1 MKDLGFSIQDT
12 KVKFQKTKDSIRI
25 MLAQISPA
33 YDPEVFAKDCMV
45 KIKDPD
51 KQANKIL
58 KIIEHASSTEVDLL
72 LFPELVA
79 PFSHMA
85 AFEDAISNAKKD
97 MVVCLTYE
105 HTPVD
110 DCISILPHECLE
122 KPGRADKGQDT
133 RAVNFCRIVMNVRSQ
148 LKAFTQ
154 VKLTPFSVEFSL
166 SASDT
171 LMCGKTVHRFVTN
184 WGNFLFLICKDYVG
198 EICGKKKT
206 PMFDYLKSL
215 TRKGLHYIFVSSLNP
230 EPEAF
235 IHGARSFYYMQ
246 ERSNYTFTVLL
257 NIAELNNTAVIF
269 PVRPHP
275 KIKPSEGV
283 EMLPLF
289 ADKPAWGTQL
299 KFPGCKEQLITG
311 TYVRLD
317 KYEPMATKEFYS
329 PVYQTEHTAL
339 SELGIESVLVQLPK
353 GVAPKEKKAK
363 PIPYNLPSPPTPF
376 LGREK
381 ELAEIGRLFENPS
394 CRLMTLLGPGGIGK
408 TRLSLQAASQRIGE
422 FRHGVFW
429 VPLAP
434 VSSSDF
440 LVSTIAKSL
449 EFSFRGHEEPK
460 VQLHNYLREKEMLF
474 VMDNFEHLIE
484 GAGLVAEVLEAA
496 PKVKI
501 IVSSRERLNLK
512 GEWIL
517 MVEGMCCPETA
528 DMDTIS
534 NYGAARLFIEGAQRV
549 RPDFTLTEDRIPYII
564 RICQLVL
571 GMPLA
576 IELASAWMSVLSC
589 KEVVEEIE
597 QNIDFLATSMR
608 DVPERHRSMRAV
620 FEHSWDLLSDEEKK
634 VFMKMSVF
642 RGGFQRD
649 AAKKVT
655 KTSLLLLS
663 DLVNKS
669 LLQHYS
675 SGRYVVH
682 ELLRQY
688 AEEKLAECPQDKEE
702 VHDLHS
708 QFYCEFMCQKKKSIR
723 GERQREVLEEI
734 GEEIDNVRAAWMWA
748 VEKGNI
754 NAIDRCFDS
763 LWRFYMVR
771 GWYQDGEEMFGQ
783 ATKKLES
790 RMAVT
795 EEEKEIVF
803 GNVLA
808 RHGVFSHQLGRYEKA
823 KELFQRSICI
833 FRKLDAQ
840 KNIADTLTELSR
852 LDYIKGDYSK
862 AKQILEKS
870 LSIYKNIGLRDR
882 MAVPHTTL
890 GNIAYR
896 LGELKVAREH
906 YQKSYLIYKELGDRW
921 GMAILLMNMAN
932 VEHEL
937 GEHSEAKRLYGE
949 SLAVSRELGD
959 RRGIA
964 SNLNNMGNLL
974 KDLGEYAEAKKLYQ
988 ESLEIKRE
996 IGDRKGIASSLGN
1009 LGNIA
1014 CALGE
1019 YDEAKQHHKES
1030 FDLSREIG
1038 YRWGLVGALI
1048 GLGTDSCEAGEC
1060 EQSKE
1065 YFYEALDAA
1074 MKISSIPQALDAL
1087 VGISALFREE
1097 KEQALEVLS
1106 FIACNPSSYIHTK
1119 NKVEELRHEIA
1130 SKLPPHVA
1138 EAAQKRGEA
1147 RKLED
1152 VVAEILKNK

>member
-1 MKDLGFSIQDT
+1 MKDLDFSIQDT
-12 KVKFQKTKDSIRI
+12 KVRFQKTKEAIRI

-33 YDPEVFAKDCMV
+33 YDPEVFAKDCLV
-45 KIKDPD
+45 KIKDPE
-51 KQANKIL
+51 KQADKIL
-58 KIIEHASSTEVDLL
+58 KIIEHASSAEVDLL

-79 PFSHMA
+79 PFGHIA
-85 AFEDAISNAKKD
+85 AFEDAIRNAKQD
-97 MVVCLTYE
+97 MVVCLSYE

-122 KPGRADKGQDT
+122 EPGHIDKGHDT
-133 RAVNFCRIVMNVRSQ
+133 RAVNFCRIVMKVRSQ
-148 LKAFTQ
+148 LNAFTQ

-166 SASDT
+166 SASDS
-171 LMCGKTVHRFVTN
+171 LMCGKTVYRFVTN

-215 TRKGLHYIFVSSLNP
+215 TRKGLNYIFVSSLNP

-275 KIKPSEGV
+275 KIKPSKGV

-299 KFPGCKEQLITG
+299 KFPGYKEQLITG

-329 PVYQTEHTAL
+329 PVYQTEHIDL

-353 GVAPKEKKAK
+353 GVAPKEIKAK
-363 PIPYNLPSPPTPF
+363 PIPHNLPSPPTPF

-381 ELAEIGRLFENPS
+381 ELSEVGRLFENPS
-394 CRLMTLLGPGGIGK
+394 CRLITMLGPGGIGK

-422 FRHGVFW
+422 FQHGVFW

-460 VQLHNYLREKEMLF
+460 VQLFNYLREKEMLF
-474 VMDNFEHLIE
+474 VMDNFEHLID
-484 GAGLVAEVLEAA
+484 GASLVAEILESA
-496 PKVKI
+496 PKVRI

-528 DMDTIS
+528 DMDTIK
-534 NYGAARLFIEGAQRV
+534 NYGAARLFIDGAQRV
-549 RPDFTLTEDRIPYII
+549 RPDFSLSDDTIPYII

-589 KEVVEEIE
+589 KEVVDEIE

-608 DVPERHRSMRAV
+608 DVPERHRSMRTV

-655 KTSLLLLS
+655 KASLLLLS

-669 LLQHYS
+669 LLQHYP
-675 SGRYVVH
+675 SGRYAVH

-688 AEEKLAECPQDKEE
+688 AEEKLGERPQEREE

-708 QFYCEFMCQKKKSIR
+708 QFYCEFMCQKRKLLR

-734 GEEIDNVRAAWMWA
+734 GKEIDNVRAAWMWA
-748 VEKGNI
+748 VEKEEVNL
-754 NAIDRCFDS
+754 IDRCFDS
-763 LWRFYMVR
+763 LWRFYIVR
-771 GWYQDGEEMFGQ
+771 GWYQDGEEMFGK

-790 RMAVT
+790 SG
-795 EEEKEIVF
+795 EEIEGEK
-803 GNVLA
+803 GLVLGKILK
-808 RHGVFSHQLGRYEKA
+808 RHGVFTYQLGRYEKA
-823 KELFQRSICI
+823 NELLQRSISI
-833 FRKLDAQ
+833 LHKLDAQ
-840 KNIADTLTELSR
+840 KEIADALNELSR
-852 LDYIKGDYSK
+852 LDYIKGDYPK
-862 AKQILEKS
+862 AQQILDEC
-870 LSIYKNIGLRDR
+870 LSIYKKIGYREG
-882 MAVPHTTL
+882 MAAPYTIL

-896 LGELKVAREH
+896 RGEFKDARGH

-921 GMAILLMNMAN
+921 GMAILLMNLAS
-932 VEHEL
+932 VAHEL
-937 GEHSEAKRLYGE
+937 GEHSEAKRLYRE
-949 SLAVSRELGD
+949 SLAISRELGD

-964 SNLNNMGNLL
+964 SNLNNMGNVL

-996 IGDRKGIASSLGN
+996 IGDRKGAVMSLGN

-1019 YDEAKQHHKES
+1019 YDEAKEYHE
-1030 FDLSREIG
+1030 DALAMCREIG
-1038 YRWGLVGALI
+1038 YRWGMASALI
-1048 GLGTDSCEAGEC
+1048 GLGNDRCEAGEFKR
-1060 EQSKE
+1060 SKE
-1065 YFYEALDAA
+1065 CFYEALDIA
-1074 MKISSIPQALDAL
+1074 MEISSIPIALDAL
-1087 VGISALFREE
+1087 VGITTLLKEE
-1097 KEQALEVLS
+1097 KEFSLEVLS
-1106 FIACNPSSYIHTK
+1106 FIACSPSSFIHTK
-1119 NKVEELRHEIA
+1119 TKTEELRRKIA
-1130 SKLPPHVA
+1130 STLPPIVA
-1138 EAAQKRGEA
+1138 EAARKKGEA
-1147 RKLED
+1147 RTLEE
-1152 VVAEILKNK
+1152 VVAEVQKKK